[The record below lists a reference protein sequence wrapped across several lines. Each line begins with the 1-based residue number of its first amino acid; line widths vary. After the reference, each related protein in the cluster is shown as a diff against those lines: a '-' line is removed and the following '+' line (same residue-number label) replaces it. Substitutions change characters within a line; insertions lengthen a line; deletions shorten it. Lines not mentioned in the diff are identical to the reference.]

1 MMGAQRVCWS
11 SMLPPWTWSAQLAAC
26 PSGTAHHLCHGLH
39 LQRNRPPQPN
49 SGDSRSA
56 QLPCASTL
64 AASTRRESLRGDV
77 LSFFAPYNLD
87 ASREQPSPSWP
98 GQHHDSL
105 VGFWLSDPLPP

>member
-77 LSFFAPYNLD
+77 LSFLRRTTWMHHEISHRLAGL
-87 ASREQPSPSWP
+87 ASTMILLMAS
-98 GQHHDSL
+98 G
-105 VGFWLSDPLPP
+105 